1 MKKLIKPIM
10 LLLALGTFFFS
21 GCSNGSSDPSYTSP
35 DVWGV
40 LNGSS
45 LKGSYAVAGSS
56 FDGAT
61 AVIIGSAS
69 GSRQNVSMTSDTL
82 PAGVKTVF
90 IDWPS
95 LQTIGNDTGGTLSF
109 SIKDLDRLYY
119 WTQQGATLVFHKPES
134 YSVITIL
141 LHIQDRLNFKSLI
154 NNNSMQSAFTQKQ
167 SSTNV
172 GEFGELDWD
181 MVAIKPDASAYY
193 LNRMDNSGKTYT
205 IKKVTESSKD
215 EEPATTTESTE
226 TVTATSPTTD
236 TYALFAA
243 EAVKWLN
250 ETKEQALQRYTQAA
264 GSDSD
269 LMNQVCSSTVTIYS
283 QCWNPENQKETINLP
298 LTLRVWTSCMYNFS
312 KDEDFYHVLLE
323 EEFDPSPIYKGE
335 YNTSKL
341 NFGDKER
348 WSGHTWESMNLQIC
362 WPFTYYSV
370 RDLWN
375 IQPEGNA
382 APVTTELISGWS
394 VNADISGSEKGVA
407 GKLSGSYKSEEHV
420 KTVEND
426 VSVTYKQNVGNEK
439 WLQWFYTFGQQVY
452 YTGKLGSYKFHEP
465 SSNATSRSRSR
476 QRQSWNWVI
485 SNTKQRGSEPFYF
498 SFNLTEMKHHWSHLF
513 TSIWPPE
520 TSTWTSSMPLTISNP
535 THNIYLP
542 VPERYKHTYS
552 LTTDEIGDITEFNN
566 LMTAL
571 SNVSSN
577 FDQLR
582 AKLIRKDSSG
592 NICGRTGVTEDA
604 LQNMVGQEWYN
615 LAMEL
620 VGKKIAVNKTY
631 KFYVKDENGNKLP
644 MIYNK
649 LTIDTFKAPES
660 KFNISLFSLL
670 NKWIFGH
677 NDIALQIERYDAV
690 KVGTYLVISPEGI
703 SITDN

>member
-35 DVWGV
+35 DVWGGL

-69 GSRQNVSMTSDTL
+69 GSKQTISMTTETL

-119 WTQQGATLVFHKPES
+119 WTKQGATLVFNKPES
-134 YSVITIL
+134 FSVITIL
-141 LHIQDRLNFKSLI
+141 LHIQDRLNYKT
-154 NNNSMQSAFTQKQ
+154 NNSSQQRQSLQQKQ
-167 SSTNV
+167 SSV
-172 GEFGELDWD
+172 GDFGELDWD
-181 MVAIKPDASAYY
+181 LVAIKPDASSYY
-193 LNRMDNSGKTYT
+193 LNRMDNSEKTYT
-205 IKKVTESSKD
+205 IKKVTETSID
-215 EEPATTTESTE
+215 EEPATTTETTE
-226 TVTATSPTTD
+226 TVTATAPTTED
-236 TYALFAA
+236 YALFAK
-243 EAVKWLN
+243 EAIKWLN
-250 ETKEQALQRYTQAA
+250 ETKEQAQQRYIQAA

-269 LMNQVCSSTVTIYS
+269 LLNQVCSQTVTIN
-283 QCWNPENQKETINLP
+283 CNKGKTMP
-298 LTLRVWTSCMYNFS
+298 LTLRIWTTSMYNFS

-323 EEFDPSPIYKGE
+323 EDFDPSPMYKGE
-335 YNTSKL
+335 YYKRGNYFEGNTRDA
-341 NFGDKER
+341 GY
-348 WSGHTWESMNLQIC
+348 TWKSMNLQIR
-362 WPFTYYSV
+362 WPFSDYSV

-375 IQPEGNA
+375 IQPEGKA
-382 APVTTELISGWS
+382 APVTTESISGWS

-452 YTGKLGSYKFHEP
+452 YTGSFGNWTLHNP
-465 SSNATSRSRSR
+465 SIDAASRSRSR
-476 QRQSWNWVI
+476 QRQSWNWII
-485 SNTKQRGSEPFYF
+485 SDTKKRGNEAFYFTFALTNMKAGSARASTPPLIPKTSIWTYTETMGIETKQRKT
-498 SFNLTEMKHHWSHLF
+498 N
-513 TSIWPPE
+513 
-520 TSTWTSSMPLTISNP
+520 IS
-535 THNIYLP
+535 LP

-552 LTTDEIGDITEFNN
+552 LTTDEIADITEFNN

-577 FDQLR
+577 FDQLH

-592 NICGRTGVTEDA
+592 SICGRTGVTEDA
-604 LQNMVGQEWYN
+604 LQNMVGLEWYD
-615 LAMEL
+615 LAKE
-620 VGKKIAVNKTY
+620 VEGKKIAVNKTY
-631 KFYVKDENGNKLP
+631 KFYVKDENDS
-644 MIYNK
+644 K
-649 LTIDTFKAPES
+649 LTM
-660 KFNISLFSLL
+660 
-670 NKWIFGH
+670 
-677 NDIALQIERYDAV
+677 RYYDKNSSSYKSA
-690 KVGTYLVISPEGI
+690 GTYLVIAPEGI